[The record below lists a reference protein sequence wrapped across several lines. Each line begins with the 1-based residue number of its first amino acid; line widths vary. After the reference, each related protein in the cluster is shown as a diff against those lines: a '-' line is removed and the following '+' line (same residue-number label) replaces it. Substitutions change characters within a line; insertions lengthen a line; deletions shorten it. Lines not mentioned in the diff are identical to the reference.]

1 MNRPLRVVHC
11 PVNMGSIGWTNVQFL
26 RKKGIDARLVLF
38 QPRRLRPYEVDIVLD
53 VPENFALR
61 QLVQLKA
68 LARLLP
74 TTDVFHFYFGLTLV
88 PKSIQFAI
96 LKAFGKK
103 SVFHY
108 LGSDIRGKTP
118 QQLAYGKR
126 ADGEIVGSYDAIR
139 WVPEAY
145 VVPNGLDLSK
155 YEPTPPPQN
164 DPIRVVHAPTSRQ
177 KKGTEW
183 IVEACAQLTVELD
196 VVENTR
202 HDLAIERYKRADIV
216 VDQLNAGWYGVFAL
230 ECMAL
235 GKPVLTFLHDEAVQ
249 RTEAA
254 FQTKLPLV
262 PTTNETLAQTLRP
275 LIESAEERRRI
286 GEASR
291 AYVERVHDAN
301 KVADRLIEI
310 YRSL

>member
-1 MNRPLRVVHC
+1 
-11 PVNMGSIGWTNVQFL
+11 MGSIGWTNVQFL

-38 QPRRLRPYEVDIVLD
+38 KPRRLRPYEVDVVLD
-53 VPENFALR
+53 VPDNFWRR
-61 QLVQLKA
+61 QVAQFRA
-68 LARLLP
+68 LADLLP

-88 PKSIQFAI
+88 PKRLQFPI
-96 LKAFGKK
+96 LDMYGKK

-118 QQLAYGKR
+118 GELAYGKR
-126 ADGEIVGSYDAIR
+126 ASAEIVGSYDAIR
-139 WVPEAY
+139 WVPEAQ

-155 YEPTPPPQN
+155 YQPVEPPRN
-164 DPIRVVHAPTSRQ
+164 KPIRVVHAPTSRQ

-183 IVEACAQLTVELD
+183 IVEACKGLSVELD
-196 VVENTR
+196 IVENTR
-202 HDLAIERYKRADIV
+202 HDEAVERYKRADVV

-235 GKPVLTFLHDEAVQ
+235 GKPVLTFLHEEAVR

-254 FQTKLPLV
+254 FGVDVPLV
-262 PTTNETLAQTLRP
+262 PTTKETLADDLHA
-275 LIESAEERRRI
+275 LIERPGRRDEI
-286 GEASR
+286 GQRSR

-301 KVADRLIEI
+301 AIADRLIAI
-310 YRSL
+310 YGSL

>member
-1 MNRPLRVVHC
+1 
-11 PVNMGSIGWTNVQFL
+11 MGSIGWTNVQFL
-26 RKKGIDARLVLF
+26 RKKGVDARLVLF
-38 QPRRLRPYEVDIVLD
+38 QPRRLRPYEVDIVLN

-61 QLVQLKA
+61 QFVQLRA
-68 LARLLP
+68 LVRLLP
-74 TTDVFHFYFGLTLV
+74 STDVFHFYFGLTLV
-88 PKSIQFAI
+88 PKSIQFPI
-96 LKAFGKK
+96 LKAFRKK

-118 QQLAYGKR
+118 QELAYGKR

-139 WVPEAY
+139 WVPSAH

-155 YEPTPPPQN
+155 YEPTAPLQN

-177 KKGTEW
+177 KKGTDW
-183 IVEACAQLTVELD
+183 IAKACEGLPVELD
-196 VVENTR
+196 IVENTR
-202 HDLAIERYKRADIV
+202 HDLAIERYKQADIV

-235 GKPVLTFLHDEAVQ
+235 GKPVLTFLHDEAVR
-249 RTEAA
+249 RTEQA
-254 FQTKLPLV
+254 FETKLPLV
-262 PTTNETLAQTLRP
+262 PTTKETLAQTLRP
-275 LIESAEERRRI
+275 LIDAPEERRRI
-286 GEASR
+286 GEAGR
-291 AYVERVHDAN
+291 AYVEHVHDAN